1 MVVKTTIR
9 RKPKRNLLQRLLAPI
24 GEISVLR
31 TFAQKTF
38 GFYTPYTLDSS
49 RVDYELARALYRN
62 TEDKYK
68 LGAGFAKPVINTAA
82 GFMGAPHF
90 THPDPEADQEL
101 ERAFSRWVGK
111 LLRINRNALRDGDV
125 FVRIVRTR
133 DRFDPDK
140 QSFDMVLIPPEWVTP
155 VPDPLNGG
163 WLELIIRTPV
173 EVTDADGRPLYKYTV
188 KETLTKDGR
197 KVEVDGQ
204 APEEIRQAIANQ
216 PTSNPWGFIPVVHFK
231 NEAEETQLFGSSDLE
246 PIEPFLKA
254 YHDVLLFAVQGSKM
268 FSRPKVKFKLNDV
281 QKFLKDNFTDEE
293 IQQGKL
299 KFDQRELFLL
309 QDKDDVEFITA
320 DSGLQGITT
329 LLKFLFYCIVD
340 VSETPEF
347 AFGTAVQSSK
357 ASVSEQMVP
366 LARKIRRKRGQFEEY
381 YAELASMYLAMWAK
395 VENRRLETYQ
405 VDVGWE
411 EISPKNDAE
420 VAGTIKTLVEG
431 LTTGIE
437 SGLLSVDAAAEFL
450 REFIPSML
458 PWLDPDADDD
468 ERRRVTRSFSLIQR
482 LRDGM
487 GIEEVE
493 ATPDDDREE
502 GGPSPDQEGEKTG
515 DTGGRVA

>member
-1 MVVKTTIR
+1 MEVKTILR
-9 RKPKRNLLQRLLAPI
+9 KKPKRSLLKRLLAPV

-31 TFAQKTF
+31 TMGWRAF
-38 GFYTPYTLDSS
+38 GYYTPYALDSS
-49 RVDYELARALYRN
+49 RVDYDLARALYQN
-62 TEDKYK
+62 TDDRYK
-68 LGAGFAKPVINTAA
+68 LGAAFARPVINTAS

-90 THPDPEADQEL
+90 THADPDADQEL
-101 ERAFSRWVGK
+101 EQAFSRWVGK

-133 DRFDPDK
+133 DRFDFGREM
-140 QSFDMVLIPPEWVTP
+140 FDLILVPPEWVTP

-163 WLELIIRTPV
+163 WLQLVIRTPV
-173 EVTDADGRPLYKYTV
+173 EVTDQDGRTLFKYTV
-188 KETLTKDGR
+188 TETLTRDSR
-197 KVEVDGQ
+197 TVEVDGR
-204 APEEIRQAIANQ
+204 APEEIRQQLVRQSA
-216 PTSNPWGFIPVVHFK
+216 NPWGFIPVVHFK
-231 NEAEETQLFGSSDLE
+231 NEAEETHLFGASDLE

-281 QKFLKDNFTDEE
+281 KKFLETNFTSEE
-293 IQQGKL
+293 IEQGAL
-299 KFDQRELFLL
+299 RFDNRELFLL
-309 QDKDDVEFITA
+309 QDSDDVEFITA
-320 DSGLQGITT
+320 DSGLSGITT
-329 LLKFLFYCIVD
+329 LLKFLYFCIVD

-357 ASVSEQMVP
+357 ASVSEQMIP

-381 YAELASMYLAMWAK
+381 YSELASMYLSMWTK
-395 VENRRLETYQ
+395 VENRRLDTYQ

-411 EISPKNDAE
+411 EISPRNDQE
-420 VAGTIKTLVEG
+420 VANTIKTLTEG

-450 REFIPSML
+450 REFVPSML

-468 ERRRVTRSFSLIQR
+468 ERRRVARTFSVLQR

-487 GIEEVE
+487 GLEREEDDP
-493 ATPDDDREE
+493 TPPEEEPVDDRN
-502 GGPSPDQEGEKTG
+502 GVND
-515 DTGGRVA
+515 